1 VHIRLYRHWLRYTE
15 LTVHTAA
22 SGAVAGLDTLYLEL
36 LDGRHRAL
44 GEVRINCA
52 YLNGYTPNDLLESTR
67 QALIDFDWRA
77 PSERLRDAVASSPYP
92 APVRMLLDTALWDL
106 SAQRAGLP
114 LAHLLASEARPL
126 TIATNQTLFLSEDPQ
141 FDRQAAQYV
150 ARGFRQ
156 LKLRIGQNIAA
167 DCARCAR
174 LRAAYGDTVQLAA
187 DANGAWTVA
196 QAPARLA
203 ALAPFGLRYVEQP
216 IAAGDWQTLQALARH
231 APMPLMLD
239 ESLTCAADIDRLITC
254 GATMSGQLAGHL
266 KLVKLGGI
274 TPVLA
279 AARALA
285 AADIDYM
292 IGQMNEGA
300 IATAAALHVAAATQ
314 PRYAELYGADGLGND
329 SAQGLRYAAGRVGVD
344 HRPGLGLTF
353 RVPGV
358 PIFSGEYHDG

>member
-1 VHIRLYRHWLRYTE
+1 VHLKLYRHWLRYTE

-22 SGAVAGLDTLYLEL
+22 SGTVAGLDTLYLEL

-44 GEVRINCA
+44 GEVRINCT
-52 YLNGYTPNDLLESTR
+52 YLNGHTPDDLLESTR
-67 QALIDFDWRA
+67 QALGDFDWRA
-77 PSERLRDAVASSPYP
+77 PPERLRDAVARSPYP

-114 LAHLLASEARPL
+114 LAHLLATKAQPL
-126 TIATNQTLFLSEDPQ
+126 RVATNQTLFLSEDPQ

-156 LKLRIGQNIAA
+156 LKLRIGQDIAV

-174 LRAAYGDTVQLAA
+174 LRAAYGDAVQLAA
-187 DANGAWTVA
+187 DANGTWTAA

-216 IAAGDWQTLQALARH
+216 IAVGDWQALHALARH

-239 ESLTCAADIDRLITC
+239 ESLACAADIDRLITC
-254 GATMSGQLAGHL
+254 GATMPGQLAGHL
-266 KLVKLGGI
+266 KLIKLGGI
-274 TPVLA
+274 TPTLA
-279 AARALA
+279 AARTLA
-285 AADIDYM
+285 AAGIDYM

-314 PRYAELYGADGLGND
+314 PRYAELYGADGLDND
-329 SAQGLRYAAGRVGVD
+329 PAQGLHYAAGQVAAE

-353 RVPGV
+353 RAPGA
-358 PIFSGEYHDG
+358 PMFSGEIP